1 MGEPSSKKVFP
12 GMGSGLPNPY
22 SEDFDRAED
31 SISSA
36 FIDYQSAENHRI
48 KYGRLACNPVVL
60 MMRRIAGLLMAI
72 TALAGVVA
80 PNHPL
85 TRPTLMI
92 LLWIPMLIVSITP
105 AFIAAERAMTSL
117 VLRSSLWKEEA
128 IVKGVRRDMM
138 SEPGMDRIKAGLNDV
153 RLHNATAS
161 ILAATSLLLLILAA
175 GLEPNGLAYNLLLLI
190 TLTSSLALAYHAIF
204 TTDDIRKLGDE
215 LPYLVLHSPTHH
227 PMKLDTILGDL
238 VYAHLDPDHSL
249 LWNLWE
255 DKLSNSILPG
265 VDKKQAR
272 ERILYLMH
280 LNSRGDLSDDE
291 TMNELQEFIKPM
303 AIKDLLLNDDEQF
316 NWVRLQRLIA
326 HARAWQVEVFD
337 LLDRLQNDLLS
348 GSAAITKDD
357 WRMDLALAAQC
368 DNQTGHLFI
377 ALNNQTN
384 KDRHLRVEVIVPG
397 GMPESQVHR
406 FELSSCPGPDNAVK
420 ITDRLVEDALDWM
433 PKYLEKGVIL
443 WIGVAWGSKVRG
455 KRNVQVILRDDD
467 DTIIGSRIIRTE
479 VLLGDSNLSK
489 QRLKR
494 MLEARQKG
502 ENLLPN
508 LEISTAV

>member
-1 MGEPSSKKVFP
+1 
-12 GMGSGLPNPY
+12 
-22 SEDFDRAED
+22 
-31 SISSA
+31 
-36 FIDYQSAENHRI
+36 
-48 KYGRLACNPVVL
+48 
-60 MMRRIAGLLMAI
+60 
-72 TALAGVVA
+72 
-80 PNHPL
+80 
-85 TRPTLMI
+85 
-92 LLWIPMLIVSITP
+92 
-105 AFIAAERAMTSL
+105 
-117 VLRSSLWKEEA
+117 
-128 IVKGVRRDMM
+128 
-138 SEPGMDRIKAGLNDV
+138 
-153 RLHNATAS
+153 
-161 ILAATSLLLLILAA
+161 
-175 GLEPNGLAYNLLLLI
+175 
-190 TLTSSLALAYHAIF
+190 
-204 TTDDIRKLGDE
+204 
-215 LPYLVLHSPTHH
+215 
-227 PMKLDTILGDL
+227 
-238 VYAHLDPDHSL
+238 

-291 TMNELQEFIKPM
+291 TMNELEEFIKPM

-357 WRMDLALAAQC
+357 WRMDLALASQC

-377 ALNNQTN
+377 ALNNQTT

-406 FELSSCPGPDNAVK
+406 FELSSCPGPDKAVK

-502 ENLLPN
+502 ETILPN